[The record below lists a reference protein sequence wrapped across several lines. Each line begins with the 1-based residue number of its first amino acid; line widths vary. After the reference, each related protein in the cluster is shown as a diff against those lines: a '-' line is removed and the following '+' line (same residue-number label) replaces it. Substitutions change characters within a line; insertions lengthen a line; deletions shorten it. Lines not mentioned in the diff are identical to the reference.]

1 MEAELRLLL
10 DSNLSGNNCEI
21 ALVLMFLSLWD
32 CELEMT
38 RNPLVFGGAILAL
51 QGEPTNNLTTRI
63 VKSKDTLAGIFKKYI
78 INF

>member
-1 MEAELRLLL
+1 
-10 DSNLSGNNCEI
+10 
-21 ALVLMFLSLWD
+21 
-32 CELEMT
+32 MT